1 MSFQRFYDT
10 WFEQLRQLVQQLSQ
24 APTPPTTDEHHQQ
37 LRQLVQKAMSH
48 YAEYYRAKSVA
59 AKHDVLAFFSAPWT
73 TALERSLHWIGGWR
87 PTTAFHLV
95 YTESSI
101 LFESHVVDILRGFH
115 TGDLGDLSP
124 GQFRRVSE
132 LQIETVQEENEITDE
147 LFDWQACMRP
157 TNDLVGTMYGDVDGK
172 MERLAG
178 ILERADQLRL
188 KTIKS
193 LVELL
198 TPQQGAEFLVAA
210 AELHFG
216 IRGWGIEQNR
226 QRGNN

>member
-1 MSFQRFYDT
+1 MTFQRFYNM
-10 WFEQLRQLVQQLSQ
+10 WFDQLRQLVHQLSQ
-24 APTPPTTDEHHQQ
+24 APRPPTTDDHHQQ
-37 LRQLVQKAMSH
+37 LRQLVQKTMSH
-48 YAEYYRAKSVA
+48 YSEYYRTKAVA
-59 AKHDVLAFFSAPWT
+59 AKDDVLAFFSSPWS

-87 PTTAFHLV
+87 PTTAFHLI

-132 LQIETVQEENEITDE
+132 LQIETVQGENDITDE
-147 LFDWQACMRP
+147 LSDWQDDAS
-157 TNDLVGTMYGDVDGK
+157 DLMGKTGGEVDRK
-172 MERLAG
+172 MERLAR

-188 KTIKS
+188 KTIET

-198 TPQQGAEFLVAA
+198 TPQQAAEFLVAA

-216 IRGWGIEQNR
+216 IRGWGIEQDRRRENS
-226 QRGNN
+226 